1 VEAETC
7 KRELVIEIPR
17 EDMRKESESIA
28 AQFARKAHFP
38 GFRPGR
44 VPRELILRRYGVA
57 IREEAAESLVPKFF
71 QGAVKAQNLSVAGKP
86 KFENLDSEETKP
98 LVYRASFE
106 VYPAFELGEYNSIEV
121 SVDEPLVAD
130 TEVEQAIEKLRQE
143 AATFEVVEGDG
154 AQEGDLLSVS
164 YQGRESKP
172 SGRVVVAMKEGKVRL
187 GAQGTLRE
195 FSEGLRDAKA
205 GDVREIEVDY
215 PRSFPDASVAGKS
228 VRFHVEVSAVK
239 RKRVPALDDSL
250 AMTVG
255 SEPTL
260 DALRAR
266 VRRDLEAARQK
277 EAVSATRQK
286 VLDVL
291 IERQHFPVPEV
302 LVNERVGMKFRLIAN
317 QMHAQGIAMDKTNID
332 WEQLRDELRPAA
344 EKEVRGSLILDR
356 VAEAEKLEVSEEE
369 LDDAIREAAS
379 EAHETPATLKTRLT
393 QSDGL
398 ARLHS
403 SRLRE
408 KALDHIVRNARV
420 AHQLRLV

>member
-28 AQFARKAHFP
+28 AQFARKAHVP

-44 VPRELILRRYGVA
+44 VPRDLILRRYREA
-57 IREEAAESLVPKFF
+57 IREEAAESLIPKFF
-71 QGAVKAQNLSVAGKP
+71 KDAVKAQNLSVAGQP
-86 KFENLDSEETKP
+86 KFVDLKSEDNQP
-98 LVYRASFE
+98 LAYRASFE
-106 VYPAFELGEYNSIEV
+106 VYPSFEVGDYNGLEV
-121 SVDEPLVAD
+121 SVDEPLVAETD
-130 TEVEQAIEKLRQE
+130 VDQAIEKLRQE
-143 AATFEVVEGDG
+143 AATYEVVEGDG

-164 YQGRESKP
+164 YEGREKP
-172 SGRVVVAMKEGKVRL
+172 SGRVAVAVKEGTVRL
-187 GAQGTLRE
+187 GARGTLRE

-205 GDVREIEVDY
+205 GDVREIEVNY

-228 VRFHVEVSAVK
+228 VRFRVEVSAVK

-260 DALRAR
+260 SALRAR

-277 EAVSATRQK
+277 EAEGTTRQK
-286 VLDVL
+286 LLDVL

-302 LVNERVGMKFRLIAN
+302 LVNERVEMKLRLIAN
-317 QMHAQGIAMDKTNID
+317 QMRGQGIALDKANVD

-356 VAEAEKLEVSEEE
+356 VAEAEKFEVSEEE
-369 LDDAIREAAS
+369 LDDSIREAAS
-379 EAHETPATLKTRLT
+379 EARETPATLKTRLT
-393 QSDGL
+393 QSGGL

-408 KALDHIVRNARV
+408 KALDHIARNARV
-420 AHQLRLV
+420 ARQLRLV